1 MKYYL
6 LIILFVIIIFFY
18 LKTSYKE
25 GIDDTTLII
34 SRYNENLEWLN
45 YEPFNNYQY
54 IVCNKGFNEYYL
66 KTKNFKK
73 EIKLDNV
80 GREGHTYL
88 YYIINNYDNLSNIN
102 VFLPGSV
109 NLEYKY
115 YKATKLINEIHN
127 NNSSVFLYDEYH
139 NNIKNDLYNFQM
151 DEYLG
156 SEIANRTEGSEK
168 IQLSNIRPYGK
179 WYEKFFG
186 ENKTNHFSKF
196 GIFSVSREDIIKKPK
211 NYYEELMKEVE
222 TPNPEQGH
230 YLERSWEAVFYP
242 MKTVFIQN

>member
-6 LIILFVIIIFFY
+6 LVLLCVITIFFC
-18 LKTSYKE
+18 LKKTYKE
-25 GIDDTTLII
+25 GIDHITLII
-34 SRYNENLEWLN
+34 SRYNENLDWLN
-45 YEPFNNYQY
+45 DEPFNKYQY
-54 IVCNKGFNEYYL
+54 IVYNKGSNEFYL

-73 EIKLDNV
+73 EIKMENV

-88 YYIINNYDNLSNIN
+88 YYIIQNYDNLSNIN

-109 NLEYKY
+109 HLEHKY
-115 YKATKLINEIHN
+115 NKAKKLINEINN
-127 NNSSVFLYDEYH
+127 NNSSVFLYDEHH
-139 NNIKNDLYNFQM
+139 NDIKNDLYNFQIE
-151 DEYLG
+151 EYL
-156 SEIANRTEGSEK
+156 STETVNRSEGSEK

-179 WYEKFFG
+179 WYESFFG
-186 ENKTNHFSKF
+186 ENKSTYFCKN
-196 GIFSVSREDIIKKPK
+196 GVLSVSKEDIIKKPK
-211 NYYEELMKEVE
+211 SYYEQLIKEVE